1 MPVVTE
7 FKRNQRNSG
16 KSLGSYQGSDTHYKG
31 IDFSAMG
38 ATQIKYWTSYNLKEM
53 VITFDKTNSKFNIY
67 PFWVEFCKKNKELQ
81 IHVASGSHIS
91 ETVSE
96 IIFVT
101 NIDDEIN
108 LSNGERVQVVL
119 KVYNYDRI
127 KNPGDLYFKDCA
139 GNVHQ
144 VPVYEL
150 DKEIGEEP
158 SDTPFSDINL
168 KVDSKNGSIIVGI

>member
-1 MPVVTE
+1 MQVVTKFE
-7 FKRNQRNSG
+7 RNQRNSG
-16 KSLGSYQGSDTHYKG
+16 KSLGSYQGSDPHYKG

-38 ATQIKYWTSYNLKEM
+38 ATQINYWTISCLKEM
-53 VITFDKTNSKFNIY
+53 VITFEKTNSKFNIY

-101 NIDDEIN
+101 DIVDEIN
-108 LSNGERVQVVL
+108 LSDGKEVQVVF
-119 KVYNYDRI
+119 KVYNYD
-127 KNPGDLYFKDCA
+127 KKNNPGDLYFKDCA

-144 VPVYEL
+144 IPVYKL
-150 DKEIGEEP
+150 DKGIGEEP

-168 KVDSKNGSIIVGI
+168 KTDSKNGSIIVGI